1 MREYFLFS
9 ITKKKKPIDNTGAI
23 PYDQRKKMHA
33 V

>member
-9 ITKKKKPIDNTGAI
+9 ITKKKIDNTGAI
-23 PYDQRKKMHA
+23 PYDQRKEMHA

>member
-9 ITKKKKPIDNTGAI
+9 ITKKKTIDKTGAI
-23 PYDQRKKMHA
+23 PYDQRKEMYA